1 MKPSGRLVI
10 AVLVGA
16 VVGLALGYVVHG
28 GAYRSLT
35 SWVSSYPCDTM
46 LWVIMGGA
54 VFGVVWRLFSR

>member
-1 MKPSGRLVI
+1 MKLSGKLAF

-35 SWVSSYPCDTM
+35 SWLSSYPGDVM
-46 LWVIMGGA
+46 LWVIMGVG
-54 VFGVVWRLFSR
+54 VFGLVWRLFSR

>member
-1 MKPSGRLVI
+1 MKLSGKLVI

-16 VVGLALGYVVHG
+16 VVGLAFGYVAYG

-35 SWVSSYPCDTM
+35 SWLIFSPGDAM

-54 VFGVVWRLFSR
+54 VFGLVWRLFSR